1 MHSQLFLARLLLGLV
16 DDQLAIVKV
25 GGLET
30 DGLENGWLANV
41 SVSQIVVMGESART

>member
-1 MHSQLFLARLLLGLV
+1 MHSQLFLARLLRGLV

-30 DGLENGWLANV
+30 DGLENGRLANG